1 MKIAYV
7 VHDFHRHAGHS
18 RYVVELAERFKTN
31 HEVHV
36 YANSW
41 EEDYEGIFFH
51 KVPAWTWKEI
61 TKVLTFIFPAT
72 WMIPKNFDIVHA
84 QGLCG
89 LRHDV
94 NTVHIIQKSWLRELQ
109 KRDPE
114 SIGWA
119 NLAWKSLVVPLEKF
133 ALGPTCSK
141 RVISISKKVSH
152 ELSNEYKIKKN
163 IDLIY
168 HGTDIEDF
176 NPSNK
181 EKYRDVVRKTHQI
194 PNEVL
199 LGIFVGNLKKGAAT
213 AIRSILPTKNFHLML
228 VSGSENAKEKK
239 IVQELGLE
247 KRVHWV
253 KHSNNI
259 QRYYAAADCMI
270 FPTFFDTFG
279 MVITEAMASGLPVI
293 TNRNAGASDLINQ
306 GVSGFLTDDPW
317 DIDGISKY
325 LKLIE
330 NNPDILNPM
339 GRNAR
344 EAVVPFTW
352 DKCAAETMEC
362 YRRVLIDKSSKSS
375 P

>member
-1 MKIAYV
+1 M
-7 VHDFHRHAGHS
+7 HDFHRHAGHS

-41 EEDYEGIFFH
+41 EENYEGIFFH

-259 QRYYAAADCMI
+259 QRYYAAADCMV

-362 YRRVLIDKSSKSS
+362 YRRVLIDKSSTSS

>member
-1 MKIAYV
+1 
-7 VHDFHRHAGHS
+7 
-18 RYVVELAERFKTN
+18 
-31 HEVHV
+31 
-36 YANSW
+36 
-41 EEDYEGIFFH
+41 
-51 KVPAWTWKEI
+51 
-61 TKVLTFIFPAT
+61 
-72 WMIPKNFDIVHA
+72 
-84 QGLCG
+84 
-89 LRHDV
+89 
-94 NTVHIIQKSWLRELQ
+94 
-109 KRDPE
+109 
-114 SIGWA
+114 
-119 NLAWKSLVVPLEKF
+119 
-133 ALGPTCSK
+133 
-141 RVISISKKVSH
+141 
-152 ELSNEYKIKKN
+152 
-163 IDLIY
+163 
-168 HGTDIEDF
+168 
-176 NPSNK
+176 
-181 EKYRDVVRKTHQI
+181 
-194 PNEVL
+194 
-199 LGIFVGNLKKGAAT
+199 
-213 AIRSILPTKNFHLML
+213 ML

-259 QRYYAAADCMI
+259 QRYYAAADCMV

-330 NNPDILNPM
+330 DNPDVLNPM
-339 GRNAR
+339 GRKAR

-362 YRRVLIDKSSKSS
+362 YRRVLMDKSSTSS